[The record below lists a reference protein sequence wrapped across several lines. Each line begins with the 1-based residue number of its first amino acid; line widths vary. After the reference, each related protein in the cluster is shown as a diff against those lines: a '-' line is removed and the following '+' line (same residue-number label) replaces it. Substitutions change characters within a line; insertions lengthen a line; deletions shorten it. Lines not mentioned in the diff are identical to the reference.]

1 LSLRR
6 FSWIRH
12 PDRCPQLKHQ
22 CALRIL
28 YEVDVIGGTLRNE
41 VGGTTDLACWFP
53 LDGVSELD
61 RASLVDMGL
70 SMRISC

>member
-1 LSLRR
+1 MWSVE
-6 FSWIRH
+6 
-12 PDRCPQLKHQ
+12 RC
-22 CALRIL
+22 ATRW
-28 YEVDVIGGTLRNE
+28 
-41 VGGTTDLACWFP
+41 GGTTDLACWFP